1 MKDFYSSYKGPIAA
15 ILLFVIIGGVY
26 SLVKIQSGLFPDIT
40 FPKIKI
46 IAEAGQQPVDKMMVS
61 VTVPLEN
68 SIKRVQNLRLLRS
81 TTSRGSCE
89 ISAFLDW
96 NSDVDLGKQRIE
108 AQINAIKQDLPQGI
122 SITVEKMNPSIL
134 PVIGYSI
141 EGGGLSQIE
150 LRQLAEYTVK
160 PFLSR
165 VEGVAEIA
173 VIGGKTKEYHVIL
186 DPVKMSNLGINS
198 RMVSNALQQSNFITS
213 NGYVSDYNRLYLSIT
228 NTSVKTKDDLEK
240 FVIKNSAAR
249 AVQISDIGSV
259 EIAEKKEYVK
269 INANGKDVPLVAVLK
284 QPEANLIDLSKEVQ
298 SKVKE
303 LSKLLPKGVELKPY
317 YNQAD
322 FVNDSI
328 GSLRDVLWIGLL
340 LAIIVTVFFL
350 KSFKASFVVLITIP
364 VTLSL
369 TVIVLF
375 AAGYNFNIMT
385 IGAIAAAIGLIIDD
399 AIVVVE
405 QIHRTH
411 EENPS
416 ESSFKLVNSAIRYL
430 FPAMVGSSLS
440 TIVIFLPFVLM
451 SGVAGAYFK
460 IMTDT
465 MIITLVCSF
474 FVTWIG
480 LPVIY
485 ILFSKE
491 EHNISQGSKAIKQRR
506 WVDYFIHR
514 PWIAAVFSVFLIAAA
529 LFALPRLQSGF
540 LPEMDE
546 GSLVLDF
553 DSPPGTSLEESDKML
568 QKVDEILKRQPD
580 IESFS
585 RRLGTQM
592 GFFITE
598 PSRGDYLIQLKKNR
612 SKETMQ
618 VADDIRKEIES
629 TLPSLIVDFGQV
641 IGDMLGDLMASAQ
654 PIEVKIFGDD
664 PVVLKK
670 LAVQTAEVVSN
681 VKGTADVFNGIV
693 IAGPEM
699 EIDPDNNKLAQY
711 NISPA
716 DLQYDI
722 QNKIEGNVAGSV
734 LENNKLTDIRILES
748 SGAALSVNDIT
759 RYPLVMP
766 DGKTKPLGEFVK
778 IKLMKGVAEI
788 ERENLKPLV
797 AVTGRLD
804 NRDLGSTL
812 KEIQQR
818 IASEISL
825 PAGYSVEYGGAYAEQ
840 QKAFNELLMI
850 LITSI
855 FLVFVVILFLFRSI
869 KVSLLIIAIAALG
882 TAGSL
887 LALFLTG
894 TPLNVGSYTGIIM
907 IVGIIGENSIFT
919 YLQYKAERTKSGRDD
934 SIIYSISTRLRPKL
948 MTALGAIAA
957 LIPLAAGIGTG
968 AQMHQPLAIAIIGG
982 LIFALP
988 LLLVVLPTFLR
999 LIEE

>member
-711 NISPA
+711 NISSA

-957 LIPLAAGIGTG
+957 LIPLAEGIGTG